1 MHAATATRTGQQ
13 MVSMTAKIW
22 SQGNKVCEFMDQ
34 RPQGFDNLEQVAE
47 ALANY
52 QPHRMRP
59 CDLDGLVKNVRLVLS
74 EEGAQSFLH
83 QAPHTEYVSGIFADA
98 AIEFLLRVAPAKQ
111 SARLTN

>member
-1 MHAATATRTGQQ
+1 